1 MEIPYIKDG
10 LTYKKLKMNRK
21 KAILALED
29 GTYFLGY
36 SFGAE
41 GETSGELVFNTSMT
55 GYQEILTDPSYRGQ
69 IVVMTYTQIGN
80 YGVNGEDIESKA
92 VHVRGFVVKEHFTNF
107 SNWRGQKSLED
118 YLKEHG
124 VVGIWGIDTRALVK
138 KIREKGVI
146 RGVIST
152 EDLNPGSAVKK
163 AKGVP
168 DISSLNLVD
177 EVATEEAYSWGQGA
191 WFLDRGY
198 ESLDNKRPLIAV
210 VDFGIKFN
218 ILRRLTHEGA
228 RVVVVPPKDSLQA
241 LRELG
246 PDAVFLSNGPGDPE
260 RVVEGIKLVR
270 ELKGVKPIF
279 GICLGC
285 QIIGLA
291 LGAKTYK
298 LKFGHHGGNHP
309 VKDLRTGKVEITA
322 QNHNFAID
330 PDSLPPEVEITHVNL
345 LDDTVEGIRHKELPI
360 YAVQYHPENSPG
372 PHDSYYLFK
381 EFVETAKSR

>member
-1 MEIPYIKDG
+1 M
-10 LTYKKLKMNRK
+10 KKR
-21 KAILALED
+21 AILALED

-41 GETSGELVFNTSMT
+41 GETQGELIFNTSMT

-80 YGVNGEDIESKA
+80 YGINEEDMESNRVQVN
-92 VHVRGFVVKEHFTNF
+92 GFVVKEAFSRY
-107 SNWRGQKSLED
+107 SNWRARKSLHE
-118 YLKEHG
+118 YLREHG
-124 VVGIWGIDTRALVK
+124 VVGIESIDTRALVK
-138 KIREKGVI
+138 RIREKGVV

-152 EDLNPGSAVKK
+152 KTLEPSEAVKK
-163 AKGVP
+163 ARAVP
-168 DISSLNLVD
+168 DISELDLVSD
-177 EVATEEAYSWGQGA
+177 VSTRDVYYWNTAGWDLY
-191 WFLDRGY
+191 RGY
-198 ESLDNKRPLIAV
+198 LLKENEKPLIAV
-210 VDFGIKFN
+210 IDFGVKFN
-218 ILRRLTHEGA
+218 ILRRLTSEGA
-228 RVVVVPPKDSLQA
+228 RVVVVPPDSAREA
-241 LRELG
+241 LKSIN
-246 PDAVFLSNGPGDPE
+246 PDAIFLSNGPGDPR

-270 ELKGVKPIF
+270 DMLGRKPIL

-291 LGAKTYK
+291 VGGKTYK

-330 PDSLPPEVEITHVNL
+330 ADSLPDEIEVTHINL
-345 LDDTVEGIRHKELPI
+345 LDDTVEGIRHRQVPLF
-360 YAVQYHPENSPG
+360 AVQYHPENSPG

-381 EFVETAKSR
+381 EFVDMARKGTA